1 MATLPMNIQ
10 RMEVSKMLEES
21 IRAYKETMD
30 RIREMERKEK
40 EYIKARIGRIKR
52 RKRAEAEAFKE
63 GLARLKPPLTQQEVS
78 KELQKEKE
86 HKQ

>member
-1 MATLPMNIQ
+1 
-10 RMEVSKMLEES
+10 MLEKS

-30 RIREMERKEK
+30 KIREMERKEK
-40 EYIKARIGRIKR
+40 EYIKARIGKIKR

-63 GLARLKPPLTQQEVS
+63 VLARLKPPLTQQEVS

-86 HKQ
+86 HKQWSVYHLFL